1 MVKINSKNTTE
12 EIQKSRPNLKPNSIK
27 QYEAHLK
34 KLQKIY
40 DTDNY
45 DFLSSP
51 SDVMDKLSDKHY
63 TSIRNTL
70 NAVIILLM
78 ALNHDEKY
86 NKLIGDYGKERDKLN
101 DKYLEDQQSGKI
113 SEKQKKNFAELSEI
127 QSMINKME
135 KEIKEREIK
144 KKSSL
149 KVKDRELMMV
159 YTIYNILIRIPTR
172 NDMAGMELITKTGY
186 NKLTEDQMKNTNY
199 LVREKSKMFFV
210 LNEYKTSKKY
220 GQKNIDIPKDLEKIL
235 RSYIKVMDKKPGDVL
250 FTSSTGNPIS
260 RNSISQLLMKT
271 SKNYLN
277 KSISTT
283 MMRKVV
289 ASHHFGPDS
298 EFGKLKAKQ
307 EKLADAM
314 AHDTATQNLVY
325 VKEK

>member
-1 MVKINSKNTTE
+1 MVKINSTDTTE
-12 EIQKSRPNLKPNSIK
+12 MIQKARPNLKPNSIK

-78 ALNHDEKY
+78 ALNHDDKY
-86 NKLIGDYGKERDKLN
+86 NKLIGDYQKERDKLN

-135 KEIKEREIK
+135 NEIKEKEIK

-149 KVKDRELMMV
+149 KVKERELMMV

-186 NKLTEDQMKNTNY
+186 NKLTEDQKKNTNY
-199 LVREKSKMFFV
+199 LVKEKSKMFFV

-271 SKNYLN
+271 SKNYLD
-277 KSISTT
+277 KSVSTT
-283 MMRKVV
+283 MMRKIVV
-289 ASHHFGPDS
+289 SDKFGAMI
-298 EFGKLKAKQ
+298 EEQK
-307 EKLADAM
+307 KLADAM
-314 AHDTATQNLVY
+314 GHDVNTQNLVY

>member
-1 MVKINSKNTTE
+1 MVKINSTDTTE
-12 EIQKSRPNLKPNSIK
+12 MIQKARPNLKPNSIK

-78 ALNHDEKY
+78 ALNHDDKY
-86 NKLIGDYGKERDKLN
+86 NKLIGDYQKERDKLN

-135 KEIKEREIK
+135 KEIKEKEIK
-144 KKSSL
+144 KKTSL
-149 KVKDRELMMV
+149 KVKERELMMV

-186 NKLTEDQMKNTNY
+186 NKLTEDQKKNTNY
-199 LVREKSKMFFV
+199 LVKEKSKMFFV

-220 GQKNIDIPKDLEKIL
+220 GEKTIDIPKDLEKIL

-271 SKNYLN
+271 SKNYLD
-277 KSISTT
+277 KSVSTT
-283 MMRKVV
+283 MMRKIVV
-289 ASHHFGPDS
+289 SDKCGAMI
-298 EFGKLKAKQ
+298 EEQK
-307 EKLADAM
+307 KLADAM
-314 AHDTATQNLVY
+314 GHVVNTQNLVY

>member
-1 MVKINSKNTTE
+1 MVKINSTDTTE
-12 EIQKSRPNLKPNSIK
+12 MIQKARPNLKPNSIK

-86 NKLIGDYGKERDKLN
+86 NKLIGEYQKERDKLN

-186 NKLTEDQMKNTNY
+186 NKLTEEQKKNTNY
-199 LVREKSKMFFV
+199 LVKEKSKMFFV

-220 GQKNIDIPKDLEKIL
+220 GEKKIDIPKDLEKIL
-235 RSYIKVMDKKPGDVL
+235 RSYIKVMEKKPGDVL

-271 SKNYLN
+271 SKNYLD
-277 KSISTT
+277 KSVSTT
-283 MMRKVV
+283 MMRKIVV
-289 ASHHFGPDS
+289 SDKFGAMI
-298 EFGKLKAKQ
+298 EEQK
-307 EKLADAM
+307 KLADAM
-314 AHDTATQNLVY
+314 GHDVNTQNLVY

>member
-1 MVKINSKNTTE
+1 MVKINSTDTTE
-12 EIQKSRPNLKPNSIK
+12 MIQKARPNLKPNSIK

-78 ALNHDEKY
+78 ALNHDDKY
-86 NKLIGDYGKERDKLN
+86 NKLIGDYQKERDKLN

-135 KEIKEREIK
+135 KEIKEKEIK
-144 KKSSL
+144 KKTSL
-149 KVKDRELMMV
+149 KVKERELMMV

-186 NKLTEDQMKNTNY
+186 NKLTEDQKKNTNY
-199 LVREKSKMFFV
+199 LVKEKSKMFFV

-271 SKNYLN
+271 SKNYLD
-277 KSISTT
+277 KSVSTT
-283 MMRKVV
+283 MMRKIVV
-289 ASHHFGPDS
+289 SDKFGAMI
-298 EFGKLKAKQ
+298 EEQK
-307 EKLADAM
+307 KLADAM
-314 AHDTATQNLVY
+314 GHDVNTQNLVY
-325 VKEK
+325 IKEK

>member
-1 MVKINSKNTTE
+1 MVKINSTDTTE
-12 EIQKSRPNLKPNSIK
+12 MIQKARPNLKPNSIK

-78 ALNHDEKY
+78 ALNHDDKY
-86 NKLIGDYGKERDKLN
+86 NKLIGDYQKERDKLN

-135 KEIKEREIK
+135 NEIKEKEIK
-144 KKSSL
+144 KKTSL
-149 KVKDRELMMV
+149 KVKERELMMV

-186 NKLTEDQMKNTNY
+186 NKLTEDQKKNTNY
-199 LVREKSKMFFV
+199 LVKEKSKMFFV

-271 SKNYLN
+271 SKNYLD
-277 KSISTT
+277 KSVSTT
-283 MMRKVV
+283 MMRKIVV
-289 ASHHFGPDS
+289 SDKFGAMI
-298 EFGKLKAKQ
+298 EEQK
-307 EKLADAM
+307 KLADAM
-314 AHDTATQNLVY
+314 GHDVNTQNLVY

>member
-1 MVKINSKNTTE
+1 M
-12 EIQKSRPNLKPNSIK
+12 IQKSRPNLKPNSIK

-40 DTDNY
+40 DTENY

-86 NKLIGDYGKERDKLN
+86 NKLIGDYQKERDKLN

-186 NKLTEDQMKNTNY
+186 NKLTEDQKKNTNY
-199 LVREKSKMFFV
+199 LVKEKSKMFFV

-220 GQKNIDIPKDLEKIL
+220 GEKKIDIPKDLEKIL
-235 RSYIKVMDKKPGDVL
+235 RSYIKVMEKKPGDVL

-271 SKNYLN
+271 SKNYLD
-277 KSISTT
+277 KS
-283 MMRKVV
+283 
-289 ASHHFGPDS
+289 
-298 EFGKLKAKQ
+298 
-307 EKLADAM
+307 
-314 AHDTATQNLVY
+314 Y
-325 VKEK
+325 

>member
-1 MVKINSKNTTE
+1 MVKINSTDTTE
-12 EIQKSRPNLKPNSIK
+12 MIQKARPNLKPNSIK

-78 ALNHDEKY
+78 ALNHDDKY
-86 NKLIGDYGKERDKLN
+86 NKLIGDYQKERDKLN

-113 SEKQKKNFAELSEI
+113 SEKKKKNFAELSEI

-135 KEIKEREIK
+135 NEIKEKEIK

-149 KVKDRELMMV
+149 KVKERELMMV

-186 NKLTEDQMKNTNY
+186 NKLTEDQKKNTNY
-199 LVREKSKMFFV
+199 LVKEKSKMFFV

-220 GQKNIDIPKDLEKIL
+220 GEKTIDIPKDLEKIL

-271 SKNYLN
+271 SKNYLD
-277 KSISTT
+277 KSVSTT
-283 MMRKVV
+283 MMRKIVV
-289 ASHHFGPDS
+289 SDKFGAMI
-298 EFGKLKAKQ
+298 EEQK
-307 EKLADAM
+307 KLADAM
-314 AHDTATQNLVY
+314 GHDVNTQNLVY

>member
-1 MVKINSKNTTE
+1 MVKINSTDTTE
-12 EIQKSRPNLKPNSIK
+12 MIQKARPNLKPNSIK

-78 ALNHDEKY
+78 ALNHDDKY
-86 NKLIGDYGKERDKLN
+86 NKLIGDYQKERDKLN

-135 KEIKEREIK
+135 NEINEKEIK
-144 KKSSL
+144 KKTSL
-149 KVKDRELMMV
+149 KVKERELMMV

-186 NKLTEDQMKNTNY
+186 NKLTEDQKKNTNY
-199 LVREKSKMFFV
+199 LVKEKSKMFFV

-220 GQKNIDIPKDLEKIL
+220 GEKTIDIPKDLEKIL

-271 SKNYLN
+271 SKNYLD
-277 KSISTT
+277 KSVSTT
-283 MMRKVV
+283 MMRKIVV
-289 ASHHFGPDS
+289 SDKFGAMI
-298 EFGKLKAKQ
+298 EEQK
-307 EKLADAM
+307 KLADAM
-314 AHDTATQNLVY
+314 GHDVNTQNLVY

>member
-1 MVKINSKNTTE
+1 MVKINSTDTTE
-12 EIQKSRPNLKPNSIK
+12 MIQKARPNLKPNSIK

-78 ALNHDEKY
+78 ALNHDDKY
-86 NKLIGDYGKERDKLN
+86 NKLIGDYQKERDKLN

-135 KEIKEREIK
+135 KEIKEKEIK

-149 KVKDRELMMV
+149 KVKERELMMV

-186 NKLTEDQMKNTNY
+186 NKLTEDQKKNTNY
-199 LVREKSKMFFV
+199 LVKEKSKMFFV

-271 SKNYLN
+271 SKNYLD
-277 KSISTT
+277 KSVSTT
-283 MMRKVV
+283 MMRKIVV
-289 ASHHFGPDS
+289 SDKFGAMI
-298 EFGKLKAKQ
+298 EEQK
-307 EKLADAM
+307 KLADAM
-314 AHDTATQNLVY
+314 GHDVNTQNLVY

>member
-1 MVKINSKNTTE
+1 MVKINSTDTTE
-12 EIQKSRPNLKPNSIK
+12 MIQKARPNLKPNSIK

-78 ALNHDEKY
+78 ALNHDDKY
-86 NKLIGDYGKERDKLN
+86 NKLIGDYQKERDKLN

-135 KEIKEREIK
+135 KEIKEKEIK
-144 KKSSL
+144 KKTSL
-149 KVKDRELMMV
+149 KVKERELMMV

-186 NKLTEDQMKNTNY
+186 NKLTEDQKKNTNY
-199 LVREKSKMFFV
+199 LVKEKSKMFFV

-271 SKNYLN
+271 SKNYLD
-277 KSISTT
+277 KSVSTT
-283 MMRKVV
+283 MMRKIVV
-289 ASHHFGPDS
+289 SDKFGAMI
-298 EFGKLKAKQ
+298 EEQK
-307 EKLADAM
+307 KLADAM
-314 AHDTATQNLVY
+314 GHDVNTQNLVY

>member
-1 MVKINSKNTTE
+1 MVKISSTDTMEK
-12 EIQKSRPNLKPNSIK
+12 IQKARPNLKPNSIK

-34 KLQKIY
+34 KLQKVY

-45 DFLSSP
+45 NFLDNP

-86 NKLIGDYGKERDKLN
+86 NKLIEDYQKERDKLN
-101 DKYLEDQQSGKI
+101 DKYLQDQQSGKI
-113 SEKQKKNFAELSEI
+113 SEKQKKNFAELSEV
-127 QSMINKME
+127 QSMIKKME
-135 KEIKEREIK
+135 KEIKEKEIK

-149 KVKDRELMMV
+149 KVKERELMMV

-186 NKLTEDQMKNTNY
+186 NKLTEDQKKNTNY
-199 LVREKSKMFFV
+199 LVKEKSKMFFV

-220 GQKNIDIPKDLEKIL
+220 GEKKIDIPKDLEKIL

-283 MMRKVV
+283 MMRKIVV
-289 ASHHFGPDS
+289 SDKFGAMI
-298 EFGKLKAKQ
+298 EEQK
-307 EKLADAM
+307 KLADAM
-314 AHDTATQNLVY
+314 GHDVNTQNLVY

>member
-1 MVKINSKNTTE
+1 MVKISSTDTMEK
-12 EIQKSRPNLKPNSIK
+12 IQKARPNLKPNSIK

-34 KLQKIY
+34 KLQKVY

-45 DFLSSP
+45 NFLDNP

-70 NAVIILLM
+70 NAIIILLM

-86 NKLIGDYGKERDKLN
+86 NKLIEDYQKERDKLN
-101 DKYLEDQQSGKI
+101 DKYLQDQQSGKI
-113 SEKQKKNFAELSEI
+113 SEKQKKNFAELSEV
-127 QSMINKME
+127 QSMIKKME
-135 KEIKEREIK
+135 KEIKEKEIK

-149 KVKDRELMMV
+149 KVKERELMMV

-186 NKLTEDQMKNTNY
+186 NKLTEDQKKNTNY
-199 LVREKSKMFFV
+199 LVKEKSKMFFV

-220 GQKNIDIPKDLEKIL
+220 GEKKIDIPKDLEKIL

-283 MMRKVV
+283 MMRKIVV
-289 ASHHFGPDS
+289 SDKFGAMI
-298 EFGKLKAKQ
+298 EEQK
-307 EKLADAM
+307 KLADAM
-314 AHDTATQNLVY
+314 GHDVNTQNLVY